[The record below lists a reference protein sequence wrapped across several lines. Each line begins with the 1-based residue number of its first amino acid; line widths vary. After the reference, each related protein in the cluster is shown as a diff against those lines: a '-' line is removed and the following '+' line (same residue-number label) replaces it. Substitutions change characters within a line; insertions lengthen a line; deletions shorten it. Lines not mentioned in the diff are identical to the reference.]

1 MCKLFI
7 NKSPLKTFI
16 LGTLLVVSSI
26 ASVQAKEHDTKQ
38 EITIKS
44 NKQAGDL
51 KNKIISYLDNV
62 SITQGSLSITA
73 DLVQVLRQTES
84 NEDIYVAKGSPATFS
99 QHLDDGS
106 LIRLQADKITYEPG
120 INTIKIIGN
129 AVLSQEGSE
138 VRGHKITY
146 NTLTEQ
152 LQAESDPQTSVTTIL
167 KPQNKAEK

>member
-7 NKSPLKTFI
+7 KKLPLNLFI
-16 LGTLLVVSSI
+16 LGQLLVASSLTL
-26 ASVQAKEHDTKQ
+26 VQAKVHDAEQ

-73 DLVQVLRQTES
+73 DLVQVIKQTES
-84 NEDIYVAKGSPATFS
+84 NEDTYIAKGSPATFE
-99 QHLDDGS
+99 QRLDDGT
-106 LIRLQADKITYEPG
+106 LVRLEADEITYEPS
-120 INTIKIIGN
+120 INTITITGN
-129 AVLSQEGSE
+129 AMLSQEGSE

-152 LQAESDPQTSVTTIL
+152 LQAESDPETSVTTIL

>member
-7 NKSPLKTFI
+7 NRSHLNPFI
-16 LGTLLVVSSI
+16 LGTLLVISSLTSI
-26 ASVQAKEHDTKQ
+26 QAKEHDAKQ

-73 DLVQVLRQTES
+73 DLVQVLRQANS
-84 NEDIYVAKGSPATFS
+84 NDDIYVAKGSPATFS
-99 QHLDDGS
+99 QRLDDGT
-106 LIRLQADKITYEPG
+106 LVRLQADEITYEPS

-167 KPQNKAEK
+167 KPQNKADK